1 MKRTAVKVLNIL
13 CGMVVM
19 LALAAGIT
27 SVPLLAAT
35 NGIYIAKA
43 TPHYRHPETGV
54 IEDSGGDGSAVLGQ
68 SMTESALY
76 RKALVE
82 VDPDGNIYVTVRL
95 KLMDNIQNPQ
105 FKVDGT
111 PVSATFMQEDSTEN
125 TADYRMKVNSEK
137 SVIRCNM
144 YVVPMGREVIFY
156 ITVSDL
162 AAGAEDFITSV
173 NVVETPKSVPV
184 EKPTETKPS
193 ETPKTETPKTDAP
206 TDTTE
211 PETKTPETETHDEK
225 TPEEP
230 TVNPAEETKPT
241 EENKDGKASGLE
253 EFDESGNIV
262 NKEETPKTEKSGNAV
277 VWIVFGGVAVVAV
290 AGFGVWYFVFFK
302 KKR

>member
-1 MKRTAVKVLNIL
+1 MKRTAVKVFNIL

-82 VDPDGNIYVTVRL
+82 VDPDGNMYVTVRL

-111 PVSATFMQEDSTEN
+111 PVSATFMQEDSTDN

-162 AAGAEDFITSV
+162 TAGSEDFITSV
-173 NVVETPKSVPV
+173 KVVETSKPAPV

-193 ETPKTETPKTDAP
+193 ETPKTETPKTNTP

-211 PETKTPETETHDEK
+211 PETKTPETETPDEK
-225 TPEEP
+225 TPDEP
-230 TVNPAEETKPT
+230 TVTPAEETKPT
-241 EENKDGKASGLE
+241 DENKDGKASGLE

-262 NKEETPKTEKSGNAV
+262 NEEETPKTEKSGNAV
-277 VWIVFGGVAVVAV
+277 VWIVSGGIAVVAV
-290 AGFGVWYFVFFK
+290 AGFCVWYFAFFK